1 MVRRAFRLIM
11 KMLVIERS
19 KVNLTKGCAKQP
31 PTSTLTGIPDMP
43 HVIVEY
49 SANIE
54 DKIRVPQLL
63 AALHEAVVQTEIA
76 ELAGL
81 RTRAERREDFRIADN
96 HPSNGFVAIIV
107 RIAQGRT
114 LETRKM
120 LLEAMTATANKH
132 LEPVFA
138 AAPLALSIEVQEIDP
153 VLRVNRSN
161 IREWMKTRENA
172 A

>member
-1 MVRRAFRLIM
+1 
-11 KMLVIERS
+11 
-19 KVNLTKGCAKQP
+19 
-31 PTSTLTGIPDMP
+31 MP

-54 DKIRVPQLL
+54 DKIRLPQLL
-63 AALHEAVVQTEIA
+63 AALHEAMEKTGIA
-76 ELAGL
+76 EIAGL
-81 RTRAERREDFRIADN
+81 RTRAERRDDFRIADN

-107 RIAQGRT
+107 RIAQGRS

-120 LLEAMTATANKH
+120 MFEAVTAAADKH

-138 AAPLALSIEVQEIDP
+138 STPLALSVEVQEIDP
-153 VLRVNRSN
+153 TQRINKSN
-161 IREWMKTRENA
+161 IRDFMNARDNA

>member
-1 MVRRAFRLIM
+1 
-11 KMLVIERS
+11 
-19 KVNLTKGCAKQP
+19 
-31 PTSTLTGIPDMP
+31 MP

-63 AALHEAVVQTEIA
+63 ATLHDAMDQTRVA

-81 RTRAERREDFRIADN
+81 RTRAERRDDFRIADN
-96 HPSNGFVAIIV
+96 HPTNGFVAITV
-107 RIAQGRT
+107 RVAQGRT

-120 LLEAMTATANKH
+120 VLDAVTAAANKH
-132 LEPVFA
+132 LETVFA
-138 AAPLALSIEVQEIDP
+138 TTPLALSVEVHEIDP
-153 VLRVNRSN
+153 ALRVNQSN
-161 IREWMKTRENA
+161 IRDWMKTRNNA

>member
-1 MVRRAFRLIM
+1 MRQAIRERT
-11 KMLVIERS
+11 RS
-19 KVNLTKGCAKQP
+19 KGI
-31 PTSTLTGIPDMP
+31 TGMP

-54 DKIRVPQLL
+54 DKIRVPELL
-63 AALHEAVVQTEIA
+63 AAVHKGVEQTKIA

-81 RTRAERREDFRIADN
+81 RTRAERRDEFRIADN
-96 HPSNGFVAIIV
+96 HPDNGFVAIMV

-114 LETRKM
+114 LETRKK
-120 LLEAMTATANKH
+120 LLEAVTAAATKH

-138 AAPLALSIEVQEIDP
+138 TAPLALSIEVQEIDP
-153 VLRVNRSN
+153 VLRVNKSN

>member
-1 MVRRAFRLIM
+1 
-11 KMLVIERS
+11 
-19 KVNLTKGCAKQP
+19 
-31 PTSTLTGIPDMP
+31 MP

-54 DKIRVPQLL
+54 DKIRVPHLL
-63 AALHEAVVQTEIA
+63 AALHEAMEKTGIA
-76 ELAGL
+76 EIAGL
-81 RTRAERREDFRIADN
+81 RTRAERRDDFRIADN

-107 RIAQGRT
+107 RIAQGRS

-120 LLEAMTATANKH
+120 VLDAVTAAADKH

-138 AAPLALSIEVQEIDP
+138 TTPLAFSVEVQEIDP
-153 VLRVNRSN
+153 TQRINKSN
-161 IREWMKTRENA
+161 IRDFMSARDNA

>member
-1 MVRRAFRLIM
+1 
-11 KMLVIERS
+11 
-19 KVNLTKGCAKQP
+19 
-31 PTSTLTGIPDMP
+31 MP

-63 AALHEAVVQTEIA
+63 AALHEAMEKTGIA
-76 ELAGL
+76 EIAGL
-81 RTRAERREDFRIADN
+81 RTRAERRDDFRIADN

-107 RIAQGRT
+107 RIAQGRSF
-114 LETRKM
+114 ETRKM
-120 LLEAMTATANKH
+120 MLEAVTAAADKH

-138 AAPLALSIEVQEIDP
+138 STPLALSVEVQEIDP
-153 VLRVNRSN
+153 TQRINKSN
-161 IREWMKTRENA
+161 IRDFMNARDNA

>member
-1 MVRRAFRLIM
+1 
-11 KMLVIERS
+11 
-19 KVNLTKGCAKQP
+19 
-31 PTSTLTGIPDMP
+31 MP

-54 DKIRVPQLL
+54 DKIRVPHLL
-63 AALHEAVVQTEIA
+63 AALHEAMHQTGIA
-76 ELAGL
+76 EIAGL
-81 RTRAERREDFRIADN
+81 RTRAERRDQFRVADN
-96 HPSNGFVAIIV
+96 HATNGFVAIIV

-120 LLEAMTATANKH
+120 VLEAVTSAANKN
-132 LEPVFA
+132 LETVFA
-138 AAPLALSIEVQEIDP
+138 TTPLALSVEIQEIDP
-153 VLRVNRSN
+153 VLRVNKSN

>member
-1 MVRRAFRLIM
+1 
-11 KMLVIERS
+11 
-19 KVNLTKGCAKQP
+19 
-31 PTSTLTGIPDMP
+31 MP

-54 DKIRVPQLL
+54 DKIRVPHLL
-63 AALHEAVVQTEIA
+63 AALHEAMEKTGIA
-76 ELAGL
+76 EIAGL
-81 RTRAERREDFRIADN
+81 RTRAERRDDFRIADD

-107 RIAQGRT
+107 RIAQGRS

-120 LLEAMTATANKH
+120 VLDAVTAAADKH

-138 AAPLALSIEVQEIDP
+138 TTPLALSVEVQEIDP
-153 VLRVNRSN
+153 TQRINKSN
-161 IREWMKTRENA
+161 IRDFMSARDNA

>member
-1 MVRRAFRLIM
+1 
-11 KMLVIERS
+11 
-19 KVNLTKGCAKQP
+19 
-31 PTSTLTGIPDMP
+31 MP

-63 AALHEAVVQTEIA
+63 ATLHEAMEKTGIA
-76 ELAGL
+76 EIAGL
-81 RTRAERREDFRIADN
+81 RTRAERRGDYRIADN

-107 RIAQGRT
+107 RIAQGRS
-114 LETRKM
+114 
-120 LLEAMTATANKH
+120 LEARKIVLDAVTAAADKH

-138 AAPLALSIEVQEIDP
+138 TSPLALSVEVQEIDP
-153 VLRVNRSN
+153 TQRVNKSN
-161 IREWMKTRENA
+161 IRDFMNARDNA

>member
-1 MVRRAFRLIM
+1 MRQAVRQQAA
-11 KMLVIERS
+11 S
-19 KVNLTKGCAKQP
+19 KGV
-31 PTSTLTGIPDMP
+31 PDMP

-54 DKIRVPQLL
+54 EKIRVPQLL
-63 AALHEAVVQTEIA
+63 AAVHEAVEQTKIA

-81 RTRAERREDFRIADN
+81 RTRAERRDEFRIADN
-96 HPSNGFVAIIV
+96 HPANGFVGIIV

-120 LLEAMTATANKH
+120 LLEAVTAAASRH

-138 AAPLALSIEVQEIDP
+138 TTPLALSIEVQEIDP
-153 VLRVNRSN
+153 ELRVNRSN
-161 IREWMKTRENA
+161 IREWTKTRENA

>member
-1 MVRRAFRLIM
+1 
-11 KMLVIERS
+11 
-19 KVNLTKGCAKQP
+19 
-31 PTSTLTGIPDMP
+31 MP

-63 AALHEAVVQTEIA
+63 ATLHETMDQTGIA
-76 ELAGL
+76 EIAGL
-81 RTRAERREDFRIADN
+81 RTRAERRDDFRIADN
-96 HPSNGFVAIIV
+96 HASNGFVAIIV
-107 RIAQGRT
+107 RIAQGRP
-114 LETRKM
+114 LEARKM
-120 LLEAMTATANKH
+120 VLEKVTAAVNKH

-138 AAPLALSIEVQEIDP
+138 TTPLALSVEVQEIDP

-161 IREWMKTRENA
+161 IRDWMKTRENA

>member
-1 MVRRAFRLIM
+1 
-11 KMLVIERS
+11 
-19 KVNLTKGCAKQP
+19 
-31 PTSTLTGIPDMP
+31 MP
-43 HVIVEY
+43 HIIVEY

-54 DKIRVPQLL
+54 EKIRVPQLL
-63 AALHEAVVQTEIA
+63 AAVHEAVEQTKVA

-81 RTRAERREDFRIADN
+81 RTRAERRDEFRIADN
-96 HPSNGFVAIIV
+96 NPSNGFVAIIV

-120 LLEAMTATANKH
+120 LLEAVTAAANKH
-132 LEPVFA
+132 LEPVFTT
-138 AAPLALSIEVQEIDP
+138 APLALSIEVQEIDP

-161 IREWMKTRENA
+161 IREWMRTRENA

>member
-1 MVRRAFRLIM
+1 
-11 KMLVIERS
+11 
-19 KVNLTKGCAKQP
+19 
-31 PTSTLTGIPDMP
+31 MP

-63 AALHEAVVQTEIA
+63 ATLHETMDQTGISEI
-76 ELAGL
+76 AGL
-81 RTRAERREDFRIADN
+81 RTRAERRDDFRIADN
-96 HPSNGFVAIIV
+96 HASNGFVAVIV
-107 RIAQGRT
+107 RIAQGRP

-120 LLEAMTATANKH
+120 VLEKVTAAVSKH
-132 LEPVFA
+132 LETVFA
-138 AAPLALSIEVQEIDP
+138 TTPLALSVEVQEIDP

-161 IREWMKTRENA
+161 IRDWMKTRENA

>member
-1 MVRRAFRLIM
+1 
-11 KMLVIERS
+11 
-19 KVNLTKGCAKQP
+19 
-31 PTSTLTGIPDMP
+31 MP

-63 AALHEAVVQTEIA
+63 AALHEAMDQTQIA
-76 ELAGL
+76 EIAGL
-81 RTRAERREDFRIADN
+81 RTRAERRDEFRIADN
-96 HPSNGFVAIIV
+96 HPANGFVAIIV
-107 RIAQGRT
+107 RVAQGRS

-120 LLEAMTATANKH
+120 VLEAVTAAANKH
-132 LEPVFA
+132 LETVFA
-138 AAPLALSIEVQEIDP
+138 TTPLALSVEVQEIDP
-153 VLRVNRSN
+153 ALRVNRSS

>member
-1 MVRRAFRLIM
+1 
-11 KMLVIERS
+11 
-19 KVNLTKGCAKQP
+19 
-31 PTSTLTGIPDMP
+31 MP

-63 AALHEAVVQTEIA
+63 AALHEAMEKTEIA
-76 ELAGL
+76 EIAGL
-81 RTRAERREDFRIADN
+81 RTRAERRDDFRIADN

-107 RIAQGRT
+107 RIAQGRS

-120 LLEAMTATANKH
+120 VLDAVTAAADKH

-138 AAPLALSIEVQEIDP
+138 TSPLALSVEVQEIDP
-153 VLRVNRSN
+153 TQRINKSN
-161 IREWMKTRENA
+161 IRDFMNARDNA

>member
-1 MVRRAFRLIM
+1 
-11 KMLVIERS
+11 
-19 KVNLTKGCAKQP
+19 
-31 PTSTLTGIPDMP
+31 MP

-63 AALHEAVVQTEIA
+63 VAVHEAVDQTKIA

-81 RTRAERREDFRIADN
+81 RTRAERRDDFRVADN
-96 HPSNGFVAIIV
+96 HPANGFVGIIV

-120 LLEAMTATANKH
+120 LLEAVTAAANTH

-138 AAPLALSIEVQEIDP
+138 TTPLALSIEVQEIDP
-153 VLRVNRSN
+153 VLRVNKSN

>member
-1 MVRRAFRLIM
+1 
-11 KMLVIERS
+11 MLVMMASRVKLGE
-19 KVNLTKGCAKQP
+19 
-31 PTSTLTGIPDMP
+31 TSAMP

-63 AALHEAVVQTEIA
+63 ATLHEAIGQTGIA
-76 ELAGL
+76 EIAGL
-81 RTRAERREDFRIADN
+81 RTRAERRDEYRVADN
-96 HPSNGFVAIIV
+96 HPENGFVAILV
-107 RIAQGRT
+107 RIAQGRS

-120 LLEAMTATANKH
+120 VLETLTAAVNKH
-132 LEPVFA
+132 LEAVFA
-138 AAPLALSIEVQEIDP
+138 TTPLALSVEVQEIDP

-161 IREWMKTRENA
+161 IRDWMKTRENA

>member
-1 MVRRAFRLIM
+1 MNTPKRD
-11 KMLVIERS
+11 
-19 KVNLTKGCAKQP
+19 T
-31 PTSTLTGIPDMP
+31 DMP

-54 DKIRVPQLL
+54 DEIRVPQLL
-63 AALHEAVVQTEIA
+63 AAVHEGVEQTKIA

-81 RTRAERREDFRIADN
+81 RTRAERREEFRIADN

-114 LETRKM
+114 LETRKI
-120 LLEAMTATANKH
+120 LLDAVTAAATKH
-132 LEPVFA
+132 LEPVFS